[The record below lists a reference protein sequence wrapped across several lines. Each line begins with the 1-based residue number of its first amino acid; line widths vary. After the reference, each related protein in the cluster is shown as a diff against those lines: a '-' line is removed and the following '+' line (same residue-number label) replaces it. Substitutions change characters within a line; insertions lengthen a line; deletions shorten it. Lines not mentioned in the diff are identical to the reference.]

1 MPEFDVVIVGAGPAG
16 GQCARLLALANY
28 RVLLVEQQENFERHN
43 FSSAA
48 TPLETLK
55 QFDLP
60 TEVVGS
66 FWQNITIV
74 TSKIERTWNSSESL
88 GAVLNFAKLRQF
100 LAREVTNFGGEVWLG
115 CRYLKYVTTENKT
128 QVVLRT
134 KGSKTDII
142 VSTKVLVDATGFTRA
157 VIYPKKKDKPNFLK
171 GTGLEY
177 LIKVDRETFDRF
189 ANSLTF
195 FMGYKWMPQGYS
207 WIFPMENRL
216 LKVGAAYVRG
226 EHAYIRQIKPLKY
239 YIELLLTEYMN
250 ITHYQIIDIHGSVLE
265 YSSGLNDIYYQNNII
280 AIGDAVSTVNFLGG
294 EGIRHAMY
302 GAKTAVKYI
311 EAYLQNKLTNFAPY
325 QQELKQHF
333 AFKWNLSEKISRKV
347 YLAYKDT
354 KIDTRVSALTA
365 LSTKELTEMLFEYKF
380 TLAYKVFRSYLNQ
393 KIRSFFLN

>member
-28 RVLLVEQQENFERHN
+28 RVLLVEQQENFDRHN

-66 FWQNITIV
+66 FWHNITIV
-74 TSKIERTWNSSESL
+74 TSKIDRTWNSSKPL

-115 CRYLKYVTTENKT
+115 CRYIKYVTTENKT

-157 VIYPKKKDKPNFLK
+157 VIYPNKRDKPNFLK
-171 GTGLEY
+171 GSGLEY
-177 LIKVDRETFDRF
+177 LIKVDREIFDRF
-189 ANSLTF
+189 AKSLTF

-216 LKVGAAYVRG
+216 LKVGAAYVHG
-226 EHAYIRQIKPLKY
+226 EHAHIRQIKPPKY

-250 ITHYQIIDIHGSVLE
+250 IPHYQIIDVHGSILE

-302 GAKTAVKYI
+302 GAKIAVKYI

-325 QQELKQHF
+325 QKELKQHF
-333 AFKWNLSEKISRKV
+333 GFKWNLSEKISRKV

-365 LSTKELTEMLFEYKF
+365 LSTKELTEMLFEYNL

-393 KIRSFFLN
+393 KIRSFFFN